1 MDERTRRNL
10 EDAGC
15 PECLIAEFAE
25 AHGDEQ
31 RVRQL
36 RAYRR
41 ELLSGI
47 HAEQCKLDCL
57 DYLIYQLDNKDRRD
71 EIPTDSKDER

>member
-1 MDERTRRNL
+1 MNMDEQTRRNL
-10 EDAGC
+10 EDARC
-15 PECLIAEFAE
+15 PEHLIEE
-25 AHGDEQ
+25 YAHAREDEQ

-47 HAEQCKLDCL
+47 HAEQKKLDCL
-57 DYLIYQLDNKDRRD
+57 DYLIYQLRNGK
-71 EIPTDSKDER
+71 

>member
-1 MDERTRRNL
+1 MDEQTRRNL

-15 PECLIAEFAE
+15 PECLIAEYAR
-25 AHGDEQ
+25 ARGDEQ

-36 RAYRR
+36 RADRR

-47 HAEQCKLDCL
+47 HAEQKKLDCL
-57 DYLIYQLDNKDRRD
+57 DYLIYQLRNG
-71 EIPTDSKDER
+71 E